1 MLEQLLALDVYRLAM
16 VFARLSG
23 AFLALPGFSAS
34 YIPARMRLFIALG
47 VSIALLPLLVDI
59 LPPPPKSMGGL
70 FQLMVYELTV
80 GVFIGVLAQTLL
92 SALHFAGA
100 VVGLTAGLANAFV
113 FDPISESQ
121 GALVTGFF
129 NLIALVL
136 IFVTGTHMLML
147 RAVAET
153 FTLFPPGGVL
163 PISDMADY
171 LARTLAR
178 SFSIGLRLA
187 SPFVV
192 FSIVF
197 QTAMGVTARLMPQMN
212 VFFVGLP
219 MQILL
224 ALGLILLVLPTM
236 MLWLVHHFESGLRVF
251 IAGG

>member
-1 MLEQLLALDVYRLAM
+1 
-16 VFARLSG
+16 
-23 AFLALPGFSAS
+23 
-34 YIPARMRLFIALG
+34 
-47 VSIALLPLLVDI
+47 
-59 LPPPPKSMGGL
+59 
-70 FQLMVYELTV
+70 MVYELTV
-80 GVFIGVLAQTLL
+80 GV
-92 SALHFAGA
+92 
-100 VVGLTAGLANAFV
+100 
-113 FDPISESQ
+113 
-121 GALVTGFF
+121 F

-136 IFVTGTHMLML
+136 IFVTDTHMLML

-163 PISDMADY
+163 PISDMANY

-236 MLWLVHHFESGLRVF
+236 MLWLVHHFESGVRVF